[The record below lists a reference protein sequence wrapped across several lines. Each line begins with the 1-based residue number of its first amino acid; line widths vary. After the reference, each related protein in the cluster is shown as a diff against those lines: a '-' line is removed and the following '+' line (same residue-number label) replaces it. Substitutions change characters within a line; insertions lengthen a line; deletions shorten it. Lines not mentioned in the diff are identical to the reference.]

1 MPTPIPDSSSA
12 SLARPRSRK
21 KNDLPANLYEPRAG
35 YFVYRNP
42 ENGKTYTLG
51 RISRGEARD
60 QAIEANRTFEQRAE
74 QRLINRLHAQ
84 ALGETFSDWLN
95 KYAEVL
101 KRRNLAD
108 NTMRQHKWR
117 IKTME
122 QQFGAEPFVHLLETR
137 HWAEWL
143 DTFTE
148 QDKTRSAIAWRSWL
162 LDCFNAAI
170 AAGWVDRN
178 PIEPIR
184 APTTIV
190 KRDRLSLEAA
200 RAIICVA
207 REQKDQWIA
216 RSIELAL
223 ITAQRREDIAS
234 LQFRK
239 RDAASGWV
247 ESDSLYVTQQKTG
260 ARLAIP
266 LTLAMPEIGMTL
278 GDAIDAC
285 RDHIASRWLIHQ
297 TNPHGN
303 SPAGSQIWR
312 DTITRRFAD
321 MRDEAARRSE
331 TPLWRQDKEPPSFH
345 ELRSLSLRLHTA
357 RHGKDFAQALAGHK
371 DARTTDTYRDIRGS
385 EWVKLS
391 TDVFKTP

>member
-1 MPTPIPDSSSA
+1 MPTPIPDSSSV
-12 SLARPRSRK
+12 SLARPRNRK
-21 KNDLPANLYEPRAG
+21 QNDLPANLYEPRAG

-42 ENGKTYTLG
+42 ENGKSYTLG
-51 RISRGEARD
+51 RISRCEARD

-74 QRLINRLHAQ
+74 RRLIERLHAQ
-84 ALGETFSDWLN
+84 TMGETFGNWLS
-95 KYAEVL
+95 KYADVL
-101 KRRNLAD
+101 KRRKLAD
-108 NTMRQHKWR
+108 NTLRQHKWR
-117 IKTME
+117 INTMDS
-122 QQFGAEPFVHLLETR
+122 QFGGQPFSALQETR

-148 QDKTRSAIAWRSWL
+148 QGKVRSAVAWRSWL
-162 LDCFNAAI
+162 VDCFNAAI
-170 AAGWVDRN
+170 AAGWIDRN

-184 APTTIV
+184 APTATV
-190 KRDRLSLEAA
+190 KRDRLNLEAA
-200 RAIICVA
+200 QTILKIA

-223 ITAQRREDIAS
+223 LTAQRREDIAN

-239 RDAASGWV
+239 REDSSSWV
-247 ESDSLYVTQQKTG
+247 EDEGLYITQQKTG
-260 ARLAIP
+260 ARLIIP
-266 LTLAMPEIGMTL
+266 LTLTLPEISMSV
-278 GDAIDAC
+278 GDVVTAC

-303 SPAGSQIWR
+303 SPAGAQIWR

-331 TPLWRQDKEPPSFH
+331 KPLWNQNKEPPSFH
-345 ELRSLSLRLHTA
+345 ELRSLSLRLYAAHF
-357 RHGKDFAQALAGHK
+357 GKDFAQVLAGHK

-385 EWVKLS
+385 EWVNLS
-391 TDVFKTP
+391 TAVFKTS

>member
-1 MPTPIPDSSSA
+1 MPAPILGSLSA

-42 ENGKTYTLG
+42 ENGKSYTLG
-51 RISRGEARD
+51 RISRSAARD

-74 QRLINRLHAQ
+74 QRLIDRLHAQ
-84 ALGETFSDWLN
+84 ALGETFSDWLS

-108 NTMRQHKWR
+108 NTMHQHKWR
-117 IKTME
+117 IKAMD
-122 QQFGAEPFVHLLETR
+122 QQFGAKPFAHLLETR
-137 HWAEWL
+137 PWAEWL

-178 PIEPIR
+178 PIDPIR
-184 APTTIV
+184 APTAIV
-190 KRDRLSLEAA
+190 KRDRLGLEAA
-200 RAIICVA
+200 RAIICIA

-223 ITAQRREDIAS
+223 ITAQRREDIAN

-239 RDAASGWV
+239 RDEASSWV
-247 ESDSLYVTQQKTG
+247 ENDSLYVTQQKTG

-266 LTLAMPEIGMTL
+266 LSLAMPEIGMTL
-278 GDAIDAC
+278 VDAIEAC

-303 SPAGSQIWR
+303 SPAGAQIWR

-331 TPLWRQDKEPPSFH
+331 IPLWRQDKEPPTFH

-385 EWVKLS
+385 EWVKIS